1 VTTESRGPVSL
12 IRRDGIV
19 RSVSAVVFP
28 FKDEDPE
35 VVTRNVL
42 AAASHPRVTEVTCVG
57 LDRNATFDILEEIA
71 PAVPDANVTVI
82 LQRRVGSLRPG
93 KGDAMN
99 TGLLAFLERS
109 DEQRLHFYDADIT
122 NFDAGWIEQ
131 AEQAADTGFDVV
143 RHFFPRA
150 STDAMIT
157 WMITRVGFAVLWP
170 DTELPRIGQPLGGE
184 MLLTREAAEAV
195 ASDRRVLAQSDW
207 GVDTLYTFAMVQR
220 ERRMY
225 ETYVAS
231 GKQHRLY
238 GGLQELGTM
247 LVECF
252 AAVQTL
258 RYEAVPVGTPHVM
271 EPARPATDAI
281 ATKIGYD
288 VDATLPLLA
297 SGWTERQ
304 DDLLDALPPRVAH
317 GMRAARQYPTVA
329 FMDEDAWY
337 ETYLSLLSD
346 FDVSDADWRRLLF
359 RLWVARVLQY
369 TFTEALRGHA
379 SASAY
384 LEAMVERTIHRSARK
399 ESSR

>member
-1 VTTESRGPVSL
+1 MST
-12 IRRDGIV
+12 
-19 RSVSAVVFP
+19 VVFP

-42 AAASHPRVTEVTCVG
+42 LAASHPRVAEVTCVG
-57 LDRNATFDILEEIA
+57 LGRNATFDAIDEMA
-71 PAVPDANVTVI
+71 PAVSRADVTVI

-99 TGLLAFLERS
+99 TALLAFLEQS

-131 AEQAADTGFDVV
+131 AEQAADAGFDVV
-143 RHFFPRA
+143 RHSFPRA

-157 WMITRVGFAVLWP
+157 WMITRIGFAVLWP

-184 MLLTREAAEAV
+184 LLLTREAAEGL
-195 ASDRRVLAQSDW
+195 ASDHRVLAQSDW
-207 GVDTLYTFAMVQR
+207 GVDTLYTFAMVQQ
-220 ERRMY
+220 ERRLY

-238 GGLQELGTM
+238 GGLQELSTM

-252 AAVQTL
+252 AAVQAL
-258 RYEAVPVGTPHVM
+258 RHESVPVGTPHVM
-271 EPARPATDAI
+271 EPTRPATEAI

-288 VDATLPLLA
+288 IDATLPLLA
-297 SGWTERQ
+297 SGWSQRQ
-304 DDLLDALPPRVAH
+304 DDLLDALPTRVAY

-337 ETYLSLLSD
+337 ETYLRLLPD
-346 FDVSDADWRRLLF
+346 FDASDGDWRRLLF
-359 RLWVARVLQY
+359 KLWVARVLHY

-384 LEAMVERTIHRSARK
+384 LEAMVERTIRRAARK
-399 ESSR
+399 ESNR